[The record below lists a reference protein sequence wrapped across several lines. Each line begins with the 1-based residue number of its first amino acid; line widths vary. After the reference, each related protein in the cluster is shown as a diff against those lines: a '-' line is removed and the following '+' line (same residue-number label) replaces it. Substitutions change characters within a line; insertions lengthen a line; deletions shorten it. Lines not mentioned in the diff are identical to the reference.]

1 MDKSTIKRCF
11 IIEAIQM
18 KNKHI
23 KIYSCSLVIRKIQIK
38 TTTGYQNIL
47 NKMSKIQIVANK
59 ILAKIKR
66 NWITDTV
73 FVGI

>member
-1 MDKSTIKRCF
+1 MQKCF

-38 TTTGYQNIL
+38 TTTGYQSTL
-47 NKMSKIQIVANK
+47 NKMSKIQNSDK

-66 NWITDTV
+66 NWITDMV